1 MSRVFF
7 KIFLKNFNFFLFNI
21 NVFLDIIPKLMYADI
36 EGGTHMMGNAQKI
49 KMALAYK
56 GMSESELAKALGKTP
71 QAFNQRMKTD
81 KFSAEE
87 LVQIARVMG
96 ASYISEFSFP
106 DGTRI

>member
-1 MSRVFF
+1 
-7 KIFLKNFNFFLFNI
+7 
-21 NVFLDIIPKLMYADI
+21 
-36 EGGTHMMGNAQKI
+36 MGNAQKI

-81 KFSAEE
+81 KFSSEDLSKIA
-87 LVQIARVMG
+87 QIMG
-96 ASYISEFSFP
+96 ATYISEFSFP

>member
-1 MSRVFF
+1 
-7 KIFLKNFNFFLFNI
+7 
-21 NVFLDIIPKLMYADI
+21 
-36 EGGTHMMGNAQKI
+36 MGNAQKI

-81 KFSAEE
+81 KFSTDD
-87 LVQIARVMG
+87 LIQIAEIMG

-106 DGTRI
+106 DGTKI